1 MSTRSTG
8 GEWRPVEVRFL
19 EGGRAQETPAS
30 IFVQGGW
37 QDVHLL
43 EEVLAQS
50 AGTAGS
56 YERRFTVKTLEGRIY
71 LLRGGQGGPWL
82 VQDCGRI
89 PKLGDRSVKY

>member
-19 EGGRAQETPAS
+19 EGGRAQKTPAS
-30 IFVQGGW
+30 IFVQGIW

-43 EEVLAQS
+43 EEALAQS

-56 YERRFTVKTLEGRIY
+56 YERRFTVKTLDGQLY
-71 LLRGGQGGPWL
+71 LLRGGQEGPWR
-82 VQDCGRI
+82 VKDCGHI
-89 PKLGDRSVKY
+89 LKPGAGL